1 MLYPAGPARN
11 TPSPSALR
19 SRESTVCSA
28 DLGGWQL
35 VPPGGF
41 DERAGRDR
49 PARAHKQSGQHRAPP
64 PARQRDRHTVPADL
78 QGAKH
83 GEGRYHLIHL
93 TDCG

>member
-1 MLYPAGPARN
+1 MQHPIAQRAAQPGQHGVQRRPR
-11 TPSPSALR
+11 
-19 SRESTVCSA
+19 V
-28 DLGGWQL
+28 GWQF
-35 VPPGGF
+35 VPPGRF
-41 DERAGRDR
+41 DERVGRDR
-49 PARAHKQSGQHRAPP
+49 PARAHKQSGQYRAPP